1 MILLCKII
9 IAVAVFTVIAVRSYI
24 SIFGGLN
31 MDLETI
37 VLLIGGVLLAIWLTA
52 IIVMV
57 WVTLGTDYGQDDYLG
72 KD

>member
-1 MILLCKII
+1 
-9 IAVAVFTVIAVRSYI
+9 
-24 SIFGGLN
+24 

-72 KD
+72 KDE